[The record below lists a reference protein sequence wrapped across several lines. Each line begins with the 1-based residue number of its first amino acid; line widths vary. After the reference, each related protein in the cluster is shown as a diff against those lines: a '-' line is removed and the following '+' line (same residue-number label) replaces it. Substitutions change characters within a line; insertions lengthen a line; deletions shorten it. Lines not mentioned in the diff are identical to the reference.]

1 MSQRTI
7 GQQQWPVKL
16 VHIHIISVHVCLSYT
31 GVGLNVR
38 KFSLKQRKPFI
49 LKFVLRSNLHLK
61 GKFCNSVQKRQSE
74 NL

>member
-1 MSQRTI
+1 MSQRSI

-16 VHIHIISVHVCLSYT
+16 VHIHTISYT
-31 GVGLNVR
+31 GVGLNLR

-49 LKFVLRSNLHLK
+49 LKFVLKSNFHLK
-61 GKFCNSVQKRQSE
+61 GQFCNSVQKRQSE

>member
-1 MSQRTI
+1 M
-7 GQQQWPVKL
+7 QQWPVKP

-31 GVGLNVR
+31 GVGLNLG

-49 LKFVLRSNLHLK
+49 LKFVLKSNFHLK
-61 GKFCNSVQKRQSE
+61 GQFCNSVQKRQSE